1 MKLAGMRNILM
12 LLLFFSSIFFKLCLT
27 VVPLF
32 KRGIL
37 SEKRRKQK
45 FYHNREV
52 PSQDASSEVSEPIVA
67 PPPHPTGDN
76 RGLPVTNRFIQIIR
90 GSLGANP
97 GMPTGKCI
105 RLRN

>member
-67 PPPHPTGDN
+67 PPSPPN
-76 RGLPVTNRFIQIIR
+76 RGQQRATGYKPLYTNHQGF
-90 GSLGANP
+90 P
-97 GMPTGKCI
+97 GGEP
-105 RLRN
+105 RDAHW